1 MVASSTTKCRCWHSG
16 SVVLDRVI
24 SYVCFC
30 HCVLKKKVV
39 VRLQIN
45 LIIVYTVINNHRIYV
60 FMKICLLVYQLLT
73 IFFFSFFFL
82 KDLLVVLARGCIFYS
97 ESKCDRNKMICIIN
111 KFNFQPLPDTFMFFT
126 EILYIYIYHNIYNF
140 CLAFALRFGNVLKK
154 VFKTAWNFT
163 AGLFMIM

>member
-73 IFFFSFFFL
+73 IFFFSFFFK

-111 KFNFQPLPDTFMFFT
+111 KFNFQPLPDTFTF
-126 EILYIYIYHNIYNF
+126 LQKYYIYTTIYTTFVWLLH
-140 CLAFALRFGNVLKK
+140 
-154 VFKTAWNFT
+154 
-163 AGLFMIM
+163 

>member
-30 HCVLKKKVV
+30 HCVLKIKVV

-73 IFFFSFFFL
+73 IFFFSFFFF

-111 KFNFQPLPDTFMFFT
+111 KFNFQPLPDTFTFFT
-126 EILYIYIYHNIYNF
+126 EILYIYTTIYNTTF
-140 CLAFALRFGNVLKK
+140 VWLLH
-154 VFKTAWNFT
+154 
-163 AGLFMIM
+163 

>member
-60 FMKICLLVYQLLT
+60 FMEVCLLVYQLLT
-73 IFFFSFFFL
+73 IFFFIFFFFF
-82 KDLLVVLARGCIFYS
+82 KDLLVVLPRGCIFYS

-111 KFNFQPLPDTFMFFT
+111 KFNFQPLPDTFTFFT
-126 EILYIYIYHNIYNF
+126 EILYIYSTIYTTFVWLLH
-140 CLAFALRFGNVLKK
+140 
-154 VFKTAWNFT
+154 
-163 AGLFMIM
+163 

>member
-60 FMKICLLVYQLLT
+60 FMEICLLVYQLLT
-73 IFFFSFFFL
+73 FFFL
-82 KDLLVVLARGCIFYS
+82 LKIYWLFSPRGCIFYS

-111 KFNFQPLPDTFMFFT
+111 KFNFQPLPDTFTFFT
-126 EILYIYIYHNIYNF
+126 EILYIYHNIYNF

>member
-60 FMKICLLVYQLLT
+60 FMEVCLLVYQLLT
-73 IFFFSFFFL
+73 IFFFFLFFFF

-111 KFNFQPLPDTFMFFT
+111 KFNFQPLPDTFTFFT
-126 EILYIYIYHNIYNF
+126 EILYIYHNIYNF
-140 CLAFALRFGNVLKK
+140 CLALALRFGNVLKK

>member
-30 HCVLKKKVV
+30 HCVFQKEVVV

-45 LIIVYTVINNHRIYV
+45 LITVYTVINNHRIYV
-60 FMKICLLVYQLLT
+60 FMKIFVLVYQPLT
-73 IFFFSFFFL
+73 IFLFFFFFFRL
-82 KDLLVVLARGCIFYS
+82 IGCSRQRLYFYS

-111 KFNFQPLPDTFMFFT
+111 KFIFQPLPDTF
-126 EILYIYIYHNIYNF
+126 IYRNIIYTTIYTIF
-140 CLAFALRFGNVLKK
+140 DWLLH
-154 VFKTAWNFT
+154 
-163 AGLFMIM
+163 

>member
-1 MVASSTTKCRCWHSG
+1 MVASSTTNCRCCYSG

-39 VRLQIN
+39 VCLQIN

-73 IFFFSFFFL
+73 IFFLLKIYWLFSP
-82 KDLLVVLARGCIFYS
+82 RGCIFYS

-111 KFNFQPLPDTFMFFT
+111 KFNFQPLPDTFTFFT
-126 EILYIYIYHNIYNF
+126 EILLYIYHNIYNF